1 MNLRQLEA
9 FAAVMSA
16 GSITGAARLL
26 DRSQPAVTRLIKELE
41 ASVGFTLFDRTGARV
56 TPTSRA
62 LQLHEEV
69 DRSLIGLSRIQE
81 RAAAIARAEE
91 RALRIAAIPALA
103 TSLVPAALATLDR
116 LPEQVSVR
124 STAAEEI
131 IRSVLD
137 LTIDIG
143 LASLPIDHPGLTLH
157 WVVDAGSVAVVKSDD
172 PLADRPV
179 IALSDLAERRII
191 TMTNPYRL
199 RRRVDRALTAAGI
212 DPALRLETNG
222 SIYAMIAAR
231 HGLGVALV
239 ERMTALSVPMEGVVA
254 RPIDHHIPFLWGVVT
269 PAARPPDAAVAALID
284 ALSDTLATTMPD
296 MRKLDPG
303 ALHALGDAV
312 FGPDIAE
319 DLVGGALE

>member
-41 ASVGFTLFDRTGARV
+41 ASVGFALFDRTGPKV

-69 DRSLIGLSRIQE
+69 ERSLIGLNRIQE
-81 RAAAIARAEE
+81 RAAAIASAEE

-103 TSLVPAALATLDR
+103 TSLVPAALARIETL
-116 LPEQVSVR
+116 PGQVSLR

-137 LTIDIG
+137 LTIDVG

-157 WVVDAGSVAVVKSDD
+157 WVVDAGSVAVLKQDD
-172 PLADRPV
+172 PLAKEPVVALKHLADRRV
-179 IALSDLAERRII
+179 I

-199 RRRVDRALTAAGI
+199 RRRVDRAFAAAGVE
-212 DPALRLETNG
+212 PASRLETNG

-231 HGLGVALV
+231 RGLGVALV
-239 ERMTALSVPMEGVVA
+239 ERMTPTAVPMEGLVA

-269 PAARPPDAAVAALID
+269 PVAKPPTPSTLALIASLSAALEEM
-284 ALSDTLATTMPD
+284 MPD

-303 ALHALGDAV
+303 AIDPLGDAV
-312 FGPDIAE
+312 YGPDIAE
-319 DLVGGALE
+319 DLVGGAME